1 MISLDSLIT
10 TSSQQV
16 FEQID
21 GEGVILHLESGI
33 YYSLDSVGVSIWNL
47 IQQPKSVGDIKGS
60 LLAEY
65 DVEPQQCEQEL
76 LALVED
82 LAAQK
87 LIEIKDAT
95 IA

>member
-47 IQQPKSVGDIKGS
+47 IQQPKSVDDIKCS
-60 LLAEY
+60 LLTEY

-95 IA
+95 TA